1 MPSGFVA
8 DQRVHPQWLNHR
20 FNRLQVDGHIGCE
33 DNPRQVARQDQ
44 VRFPHE
50 PLQYLLIRAA
60 HNPGTRYENRPLLK
74 NGRLFPAYYIR
85 PCRLRRVHPHRP
97 RSVFPSAIT
106 PTTTSGAG
114 IEGKLRSPQCPD
126 NSYQCPILPIPQA
139 GQAVKTPDIKS
150 AYPPATLIPVY
161 QNGKHPSMQRN
172 EKQHVNFQSELT
184 YISFQL
190 RRT

>member
-1 MPSGFVA
+1 MTSASPSNPTRPCEKGRTKCPALSICMPSGFVA

-20 FNRLQVDGHIGCE
+20 FNRLPADGHIGCE

-74 NGRLFPAYYIR
+74 NGRLSRILYPPLPFASSASSSAQ
-85 PCRLRRVHPHRP
+85 VG
-97 RSVFPSAIT
+97 FPSAIT

-114 IEGKLRSPQCPD
+114 LRESCGRPSARTTAISVRSSQSHRRGKPSKRR
-126 NSYQCPILPIPQA
+126 ILNPHI
-139 GQAVKTPDIKS
+139 
-150 AYPPATLIPVY
+150 
-161 QNGKHPSMQRN
+161 HR
-172 EKQHVNFQSELT
+172 
-184 YISFQL
+184 QL
-190 RRT
+190 

>member
-20 FNRLQVDGHIGCE
+20 FNRLPADGHIGCE

-74 NGRLFPAYYIR
+74 NGRLSRILYPPLPFASSASSSAQ
-85 PCRLRRVHPHRP
+85 VG
-97 RSVFPSAIT
+97 FPSAIT

-114 IEGKLRSPQCPD
+114 KRPKLRSPRCPD
-126 NSYQCPILPIPQA
+126 NNYQCPILPIPQA
-139 GQAVKTPDIKS
+139 GQAVKTPDIES
-150 AYPPATLIPVY
+150 AYPEATLIPVY
-161 QNGKHPSMQRN
+161 QNGKQPSM
-172 EKQHVNFQSELT
+172 
-184 YISFQL
+184 
-190 RRT
+190 